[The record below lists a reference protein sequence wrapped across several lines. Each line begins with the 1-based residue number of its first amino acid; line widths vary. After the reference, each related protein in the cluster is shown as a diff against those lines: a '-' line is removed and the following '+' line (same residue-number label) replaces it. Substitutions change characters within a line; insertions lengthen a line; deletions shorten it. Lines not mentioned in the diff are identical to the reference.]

1 MDEFNSRI
9 AAQRKILKIVN
20 SVPWEREELLAL
32 TRKAIDR
39 WVSANRVEED
49 CHLVQLLVTVSA
61 KLFFLANKS
70 QEQVSAE
77 YRTVSEEV
85 SALCRSIELELSGR
99 A

>member
-20 SVPWEREELLAL
+20 SMPWEMEGLLAL
-32 TRKAIDR
+32 TRKAIGR

-49 CHLVQLLVTVSA
+49 CRLVQLIVAVSA

-77 YRTVSEEV
+77 YRTVSEEI
-85 SALCRSIELELSGR
+85 SALCRSIELELSGW